1 MGSVL
6 DSSHTLAG
14 SRSFLYYA
22 VRRRSYRNFGDHIRA
37 TVFDDRIEV
46 SSPGRFPGIT
56 ALDDLTSV
64 RRFARNPRIARVMAE
79 LSYGQEFGGQE
90 FGEGL
95 RRMVEA
101 MAAAGRPRPAIAQ
114 DYGGVVV
121 TLRAEPV

>member
-6 DSSHTLAG
+6 DSGHTLVGA
-14 SRSFLYYA
+14 RNFLYHA
-22 VRRRSYRNFGDHIRA
+22 VRRRSYSNFGDHIRA

-46 SSPGRFPGIT
+46 SSPGRFPGTT
-56 ALDDLTSV
+56 ALDDLTNV

-79 LSYGQEFGGQE
+79 LSYGQEFG
-90 FGEGL
+90 EGL

-101 MAAAGRPRPAIAQ
+101 MAAAGRPPPAIAQ

>member
-1 MGSVL
+1 ML
-6 DSSHTLAG
+6 H
-14 SRSFLYYA
+14 
-22 VRRRSYRNFGDHIRA
+22 RSYRNFGDHIRA

-56 ALDDLTSV
+56 ALDDLPNV
-64 RRFARNPRIARVMAE
+64 RRFARNPSIVRVMAE

-101 MAAAGRPRPAIAQ
+101 MAAAGRHRPAIVQ

>member
-14 SRSFLYYA
+14 ARSFLYYA
-22 VRRRSYRNFGDHIRA
+22 VLHWSYGNFGDHIRA

-56 ALDDLTSV
+56 ALDDLTNV

-101 MAAAGRPRPAIAQ
+101 MAAAGRHPPAIAQ

>member
-6 DSSHTLAG
+6 NSGHILAG
-14 SRSFLYYA
+14 ARSFLYYA
-22 VRRRSYRNFGDHIRA
+22 VLYRSYSNFGDHIRA

-56 ALDDLTSV
+56 ALDDLTNV
-64 RRFARNPRIARVMAE
+64 RRFARNPRIARAMAE
-79 LSYGQEFGGQE
+79 LSYGQE

-101 MAAAGRPRPAIAQ
+101 MAAAGRHRPAIVQ

>member
-6 DSSHTLAG
+6 HSSHTLAG

-22 VRRRSYRNFGDHIRA
+22 VLHRSYRNFGDHSRA

-56 ALDDLTSV
+56 ALDDLTNV

-79 LSYGQEFGGQE
+79 LSYGQEFG
-90 FGEGL
+90 EGL

-101 MAAAGRPRPAIAQ
+101 MAAGRPRPAIAQ